1 MHQSIMEAAMFTM
14 FNNFKVGT
22 KIKTGYGLVLL
33 IAAFLVYQAYM
44 GIDKLVDRAV
54 KVDDTN
60 QISRLML
67 EARRQE
73 KNYILRGDKQYID
86 EVKANIE
93 AIKKQAQETQAK
105 FKKLENKKLMDDVL
119 TSVNKYEKE
128 FGDFVK
134 ILETKKAS
142 GAVTAWE
149 ESQGKDTDLSKADKA
164 MVDGARGVHAAADAA
179 RKDQQQEMEQLVGAT
194 KMSLGIAFAIGILLG
209 ATVSIVISRRLVGSL
224 NKGVDVATRLAV
236 GDMTSHI
243 DVTSRD
249 ETGQL
254 LGALK
259 NLVENSH
266 EITRT
271 AQEIASGNLMVSVK
285 ERSDK
290 DELMKALGMM
300 ANRLSEAIRDIKTA
314 ADNVAAGSQQLSA
327 GSEQLSQGTTE
338 QASSAEEASSSI
350 EEMNSTI
357 KQNAD
362 NAAQTEKIAL
372 KSASDATESG
382 NAVVEAVAAMKK
394 IASKISI
401 IEEIARQT
409 NLLALN
415 AAIEAARA
423 GEHGKGFAVVAAE
436 VRKLAERSQSAAA
449 DISKLSSGSM
459 EVAEKA
465 GKMLIKLVPD
475 IKKTTEL
482 VQEITASSREQAS
495 GSDQINGAIQQ
506 LNQVIQ
512 QNAGAAEEMASTAEE
527 LSSQAEQLLETISF
541 FKSDSGEGKTASALA
556 GMATTR
562 KPEHRF
568 SVAHIGQKTRQKTK
582 GPAVVPAMAASSGVA
597 LDLGHNGHGKESG
610 KDADFE
616 KF

>member
-1 MHQSIMEAAMFTM
+1 MFTM
-14 FNNFKVGT
+14 FNNFTVGT
-22 KIKTGYGLVLL
+22 KIKTGYALVLL
-33 IAAFLVYQAYM
+33 ITAFLVYLAYM
-44 GIDKLVDRAV
+44 GIDTLVDRAN

-73 KNYILRGDKQYID
+73 KNFILRGDKQYLD
-86 EVKANIE
+86 DVRVDIE
-93 AIKKQAQETQAK
+93 AIKKQAQETQNK
-105 FKKLENKKLMDDVL
+105 FKKLENKRLMDDVL
-119 TSVNKYEKE
+119 TNINRYEKE
-128 FGDFVK
+128 FGDYVQV
-134 ILETKKAS
+134 LEKKRAAGEIAS
-142 GAVTAWE
+142 WE
-149 ESQGKDTDLSKADKA
+149 KLQGNDTDLGRADTA
-164 MVDGARGVHAAADAA
+164 MVEAARAVHAAADAA
-179 RKDQQQEMEQLVGAT
+179 RKDQQLEMEQLVGTT
-194 KMSLGIAFAIGILLG
+194 KKNLGIAFLLGILLG
-209 ATVSIVISRRLVGSL
+209 GVVSIVISRRLVGSL
-224 NKGVDVATRLAV
+224 NKGVEVAKKLAV

-243 DVTSRD
+243 EVTTRD

-254 LGALK
+254 LDAMK

-266 EITRT
+266 QITMT
-271 AQEIASGNLMVSVK
+271 AQEIASGNLTVSVT

-290 DELMKALGMM
+290 DELMKALGAMVD
-300 ANRLSEAIRDIKTA
+300 RLSEAIRDIKTA

-357 KQNAD
+357 RQNAD

-372 KSASDATESG
+372 KSAADATESG
-382 NAVVEAVAAMKK
+382 NAVTEAVTAMKE

-423 GEHGKGFAVVAAE
+423 GEHGKGFAVVASE

-449 DISKLSSGSM
+449 DISKLSATSM

-465 GKMLIKLVPD
+465 GRMLIKLVPD

-482 VQEITASSREQAS
+482 VQEITASSKEQAS
-495 GSDQINGAIQQ
+495 GSDQINGSIQQ

-541 FKSDSGEGKTASALA
+541 FKADLGEGKAAFAVAGLATA
-556 GMATTR
+556 GRPER
-562 KPEHRF
+562 KIQ
-568 SVAHIGQKTRQKTK
+568 VAHIVKKAQQKPK
-582 GPAVVPAMAASSGVA
+582 GPSVAPAMAASRGVA
-597 LDLGHNGHGKESG
+597 LDLGHNGHDKESG
-610 KDADFE
+610 RDAEFE

>member
-1 MHQSIMEAAMFTM
+1 MFTT
-14 FNNFKVGT
+14 FNDLKVGT
-22 KIKTGYGLVLL
+22 KIKGGYALVLL
-33 IAAFLVYQAYM
+33 IAAFLVYQAYV
-44 GIDKLVDRAV
+44 GIDKLVDRAY

-67 EARRQE
+67 EARREE
-73 KNYILRGDKQYID
+73 KNYILRGDKKYID
-86 EVKANIE
+86 DVKTNIA
-93 AIKKQAQETQAK
+93 AIKKQALETQTK
-105 FKKLENKKLMDDVL
+105 FKNLENKKLMDDVL
-119 TSVNKYEKE
+119 TSVNKYETE
-128 FGDFVK
+128 FGNFVLV
-134 ILETKKAS
+134 LETKKAS
-142 GAVTAWE
+142 GEVTSWE
-149 ESQGKDTDLSKADKA
+149 KLNGNDATLIKADKE

-179 RKDQQQEMEQLVGAT
+179 RKDQQQEMEQLVGET
-194 KMSLGIAFAIGILLG
+194 KKNLGIAFALGILLG
-209 ATVSIVISRRLVGSL
+209 AAVSIVISRRLVLSL
-224 NKGVDVATRLAV
+224 NKGVDVAKKLAV

-254 LGALK
+254 LRAMK

-266 EITRT
+266 EITKT
-271 AQEIASGNLMVSVK
+271 AQEIAAGNLIVSVK

-300 ANRLSEAIRDIKTA
+300 VNRLSEAIRDIKIA

-327 GSEQLSQGTTE
+327 GAEQLSQGTTE

-357 KQNAD
+357 RQNAD

-372 KSASDATESG
+372 KSAADATESG
-382 NAVVEAVAAMKK
+382 SAVVEAVTAMKE

-449 DISKLSSGSM
+449 DISKLSAGSVD
-459 EVAEKA
+459 VAEKA
-465 GKMLIKLVPD
+465 GQMLIKLVPD

-482 VQEITASSREQAS
+482 VQEITASSKEQAS

-506 LNQVIQ
+506 LNQVVQ

-527 LSSQAEQLLETISF
+527 LASQAEQLLETISF
-541 FKSDSGEGKTASALA
+541 FKSDSGNGQAASMRA
-556 GMATTR
+556 GAVPAK
-562 KPEHRF
+562 KPEHKITI
-568 SVAHIGQKTRQKTK
+568 AHLTPKAQHAR
-582 GPAVVPAMAASSGVA
+582 VPFAAPTMAPVGGVA
-597 LDLGHNGHGKESG
+597 LDLGHNGHGNGKDSG
-610 KDADFE
+610 KDAEFE
-616 KF
+616 KY